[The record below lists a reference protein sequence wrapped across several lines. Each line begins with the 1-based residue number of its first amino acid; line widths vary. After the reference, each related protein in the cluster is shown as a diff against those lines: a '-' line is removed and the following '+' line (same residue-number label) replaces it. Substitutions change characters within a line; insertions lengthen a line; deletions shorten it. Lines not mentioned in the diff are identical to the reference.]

1 MRLVDL
7 NDNKEYG
14 VFVSGLPEADL
25 RKKIVAASGHVD
37 GASGGALA
45 RLAGGLHSRPTA
57 HIIPISAN
65 GPIQH
70 SPAQSNPVGMAAL
83 P

>member
-1 MRLVDL
+1 MPI
-7 NDNKEYG
+7 
-14 VFVSGLPEADL
+14 PEADL

-57 HIIPISAN
+57 HIIPTSAN
-65 GPIQH
+65 G
-70 SPAQSNPVGMAAL
+70 L
-83 P
+83 LLE